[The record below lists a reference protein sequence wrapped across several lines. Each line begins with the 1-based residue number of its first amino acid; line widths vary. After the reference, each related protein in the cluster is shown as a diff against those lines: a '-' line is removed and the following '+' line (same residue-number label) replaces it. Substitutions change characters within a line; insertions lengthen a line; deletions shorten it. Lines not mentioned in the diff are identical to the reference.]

1 MEVLKYPLDSET
13 ILKKK
18 RSIKR
23 ELLNDGSQRIKKNI
37 AILGGS
43 TTNDIMNTLELFLL
57 DSGIEPTFYQS
68 EYAQYRNDIIFPNA
82 QLDNFKP
89 DIIFIHTSTRNI
101 TEYSFDLNLSP
112 KDVEDA
118 IQREFENF
126 STMWDTAF
134 KKYSCPIIQNNFEKP
149 LYRILGNRDSYDI
162 HGKTYFINR
171 LNLKF
176 YEYAQ
181 MHDDFHINDI
191 DFLSADYGLTKWSN
205 PYYWHMYKYALC
217 VDAIPELSYNVC
229 KIIKSIYGKNKKAL
243 VLDLDNTLWGGV
255 IGDDG
260 QEGIEIGQE
269 TSLGQLY
276 SEVQTYL
283 KEQSSVGVMLTI
295 DSKNDYEN
303 AILGLNHPD
312 SILKVDDFVNIKAN
326 WLPKSDNIIS
336 IADELNIL
344 PSSLVFVDD
353 NPAER
358 EIVRQTLKD
367 VEVPNIANP
376 EDYIMRLDRSGFF
389 EVTSLSQDDI
399 KRSDMYKANVKRNA
413 QQSLF
418 TNYNEYLKSLNMVA
432 TIDDFLPIYI
442 PRITQLTNKSNQF
455 NLTTKRY
462 TQSEMERI
470 FHDDAYIRL
479 YGKLSDRFGDNG
491 IVSVVIGKIVDNST
505 LHIDLWLMSCRV
517 LKRDFE
523 YAMLNELVKVCKTRG
538 IKTIFGYYYK
548 TAKNSMVKC
557 LYRDFGFYL
566 KSIDDDENSIWEL
579 DIDTYIEKQSTI
591 KVEKNQK

>member
-1 MEVLKYPLDSET
+1 MEILKYPLDSET
-13 ILKKK
+13 ILKKR
-18 RSIKR
+18 RSIKKQ
-23 ELLNDGSQRIKKNI
+23 LLNDNSQRIKKNI

-57 DSGIEPTFYQS
+57 DNGIEPNFYQS

-89 DIIFIHTSTRNI
+89 DIILIHTSTRNI
-101 TEYSFDLNLSP
+101 TEYSFNPNLTFQ
-112 KDVEDA
+112 DVQDA
-118 IQREFENF
+118 IQREFEKF
-126 STMWDTAF
+126 STMWDIAF
-134 KKYSCPIIQNNFEKP
+134 QKYSCPIIQNNFEKP
-149 LYRILGNRDSYDI
+149 LYRILGNRDCYDI

-181 MHDDFHINDI
+181 THENFYINDI
-191 DFLSADYGLTKWSN
+191 DFLSADYGLTEWSN

-229 KIIKSIYGKNKKAL
+229 KIIKSMYGKNKKAL
-243 VLDLDNTLWGGV
+243 VLDLDNTLWGGI

-276 SEVQTYL
+276 SEFQTYL
-283 KEQSSVGVMLTI
+283 KEQSSVGIMLTI
-295 DSKNDYEN
+295 NSKNDYDN
-303 AILGLNHPD
+303 AILGLSHPD

-326 WLPKSDNIIS
+326 WQPKSENIIS
-336 IADELNIL
+336 IANELNIL

-358 EIVRQTLKD
+358 EIVKQNLKD
-367 VEVPNIANP
+367 VAVPDIANP
-376 EDYIMRLDRSGFF
+376 EDYIIRLDRSGFF

-399 KRSDMYKANVKRNA
+399 KRSDMYKANAKRNA
-413 QQSLF
+413 QQVLF
-418 TNYNEYLKSLNMVA
+418 TDYKEYLKSLDMVA

-462 TQSEMERI
+462 TQSEMESI
-470 FHDDAYIRL
+470 FHNDDYIRL
-479 YGKLSDRFGDNG
+479 YGKLSDKFGDNG
-491 IVSVVIGKIVDNST
+491 IVSVVIGKVDNST
-505 LHIDLWLMSCRV
+505 LHIELWLMSCRV

-523 YAMLNELVKVCKTRG
+523 FTMLNELVKVCKSKG
-538 IKTIFGYYYK
+538 IKDIIGYYYK
-548 TAKNSMVKC
+548 TAKNSMVKN
-557 LYRDFGFYL
+557 LYGDFGFNL
-566 KSIDDDENSIWEL
+566 KSVDNNENSIWEL
-579 DIDTYIEKQSTI
+579 NTNDYVEKASTI
-591 KVEKNQK
+591 KVEKN